1 MEEAIEATPFSPVS
15 WQLRTRTLSTS
26 GHTLIMGVLNVT
38 PDSFSDGGRF
48 PSNAAAL
55 DHEAAIQYGL
65 ELWESGADLVD
76 VGGESTRPGSHGVDE
91 ETEVA
96 RILPV
101 VKELTAAG
109 VVVSIDTSKPVVAA
123 AAIEAG
129 VEVVNDVT
137 ALSNPAMTR
146 LCADAELGVVLMHMK
161 GRPEVMQDDP
171 RYDNVVSE
179 VLDYLVAAAGNA
191 AAGGV
196 SSARVCIDPGIGFGK
211 TLHHNL
217 QLLANLEVLVAAGFP
232 VMVGAS
238 RKGSLGKILE
248 EAGHPAPAPDRDP
261 ATGATIALAVAQGA
275 AAVRVHNVAAAL
287 QTTRTADAI
296 VRAGHTATG
305 EHSSSAPADLPVR
318 TAIGMG
324 SNLGDRQRHI
334 DEAVA
339 GLADVGNVV
348 AVSSVYESAPIGGP
362 EQGDYLNAV
371 AVIDTELTPQRV
383 LELLLEM
390 ERGHGRERRERWGPR
405 TLDLDVLLY
414 GDVVVDQPGLTIPH
428 PRMTERRFVLE
439 PLIEAWPEASLPDG
453 TKIADLLPQLAE
465 QDLRIVPG

>member
-26 GHTLIMGVLNVT
+26 DHSLIMGVLNVT

-48 PSNAAAL
+48 STNAGAL
-55 DHEAAIQYGL
+55 DHEAAIAHGL
-65 ELWESGADLVD
+65 GLWESGADLVD

-91 ETEVA
+91 ATELA

-101 VKELTAAG
+101 VKELVAAG
-109 VVVSIDTSKPVVAA
+109 VVVSIDTSKAVVAE

-137 ALSNPAMTR
+137 ALSDPAMTG
-146 LCADAELGVVLMHMK
+146 LCADAAVGVVLMHMK
-161 GRPEVMQDDP
+161 GRPDAMQDDP
-171 RYDNVVSE
+171 RYDNVVTE
-179 VLDYLVAAAGNA
+179 VRDYLIAAAEHAVAA
-191 AAGGV
+191 GV
-196 SSARVCIDPGIGFGK
+196 SSPRVCIDPGIGFGK
-211 TLHHNL
+211 TLQHNL
-217 QLLANLEVLVAAGFP
+217 QLLANLDVLVAAGFP

-248 EAGHPAPAPDRDP
+248 QAGHPAPAPGRDP
-261 ATGATIALAVAQGA
+261 ATAATIALAIAQGA
-275 AAVRVHNVAAAL
+275 AVVRAHNVVAAL
-287 QTTRTADAI
+287 QATRTADAI
-296 VRAGHTATG
+296 VRTGLATTG
-305 EHSSSAPADLPVR
+305 RPSYSAQADLPVR

-339 GLADVGNVV
+339 GLADLGTVV

-362 EQGDYLNAV
+362 DQGDYLNAV
-371 AVIDTELTPQRV
+371 AVIDTELTPHRV
-383 LELLLEM
+383 LEVLLEM
-390 ERGHGRERRERWGPR
+390 ERDHGRQRRERWGPR

-414 GDVVVDQPGLTIPH
+414 GDVVVDQPGLAIPH

-439 PLIEAWPEASLPDG
+439 PLVEAWPEASLPDG
-453 TKIADLLPQLAE
+453 TRIAGLLPQLAE